1 MPSFRAFCLNEPSER
16 FINFASFDTGVLAF
30 ECIFNSLISDAVYS
44 LRAIFLFAAFLAT
57 SISNLIRSGL
67 ISRSQ
72 SSSSEL
78 MRTDDHDHLLI
89 LLLDHEPALDGS
101 SSSGIVYCRVRFS
114 YWINAFRALNSSTSL
129 A

>member
-1 MPSFRAFCLNEPSER
+1 MPSFGAFCLNEPAER

-44 LRAIFLFAAFLAT
+44 LRVIFLFAAFLAT

-67 ISRSQ
+67 ITRSH

-78 MRTDDHDHLLI
+78 MRNNDHEHLPI
-89 LLLDHEPALDGS
+89 LSLDHEPLH
-101 SSSGIVYCRVRFS
+101 
-114 YWINAFRALNSSTSL
+114 LP
-129 A
+129 